1 MNKGKSQF
9 SERIKEIYR
18 EQIKS
23 RFKMLLENYKSPYW
37 KIALVEFSKEVWLD
51 KTNTNILFSLVWFIT
66 ALFFF
71 IQAWQTYSQVSI
83 TLPRFTSQLPQ
94 GVAIGGVDIGKTVYD
109 FAETHNKSVG
119 SLEQSI
125 RSSASFSFALNTMSG
140 MLAVFGLCVQMRQY
154 LQEKTNNDEKKREKE
169 HHYGPKE

>member
-1 MNKGKSQF
+1 MPLLRFQFKELIKQERNKSWYKN
-9 SERIKEIYR
+9 
-18 EQIKS
+18 
-23 RFKMLLENYKSPYW
+23 LLENFINPYR
-37 KIALVEFSKEVWLD
+37 KTVKEFAIELWSD
-51 KTNTNILFSLVWFIT
+51 KTNTNILFSVIWIIT
-66 ALFFF
+66 AVFFF
-71 IQAWQTYSQVSI
+71 IQAWQTYRQVSI

-94 GVAIGGVDIGKTVYD
+94 GVAISGVDIGKTVND
-109 FAETHNKSVG
+109 FAETHNISVD

>member
-1 MNKGKSQF
+1 MNKGKIQF
-9 SERIKEIYR
+9 SERIKEINR
-18 EQIKS
+18 EQIKA
-23 RFKMLLENYKSPYW
+23 RFKILLENYIKPYW
-37 KIALVEFSKEVWLD
+37 KTAKEFSKEVWLD
-51 KTNTNILFSLVWFIT
+51 KTNTNILFSVVWSIT

-109 FAETHNKSVG
+109 FAETHNKSVDI
-119 SLEQSI
+119 LEQSI

-140 MLAVFGLCVQMRQY
+140 LLAIFGLCVQMRQY
-154 LQEKTNNDEKKREKE
+154 LQEKTNQDEKKRECE
-169 HHYGPKE
+169 HQHSPKD

>member
-1 MNKGKSQF
+1 MNEEKNQF
-9 SERIKEIYR
+9 SERIKEINR
-18 EQIKS
+18 EQIKP
-23 RFKMLLENYKSPYW
+23 RLKILFEIYIKPYW
-37 KIALVEFSKEVWLD
+37 KAAKEFAKEVWLD
-51 KTNTNILFSLVWFIT
+51 KTNTNILFSFVWFIT

-109 FAETHNKSVG
+109 FAKTHNKSVD

-125 RSSASFSFALNTMSG
+125 RNSASFSFALNTMSG
-140 MLAVFGLCVQMRQY
+140 LLAIFGLCVQMRQY
-154 LQEKTNNDEKKREKE
+154 LQEKTSEDEKKRECE
-169 HHYGPKE
+169 HQYSPKD